1 MLFDLVTE
9 TPKQTADGEI
19 TECFARRLEQT
30 IRREPA
36 YWFWS
41 HKRWK
46 INEKNLCNMDKI
58 AVVILNWNGCDML
71 RSFLPSVV
79 RFSEVDGAVVYV
91 ADNGSTD
98 ASVAMLRREFP
109 SVHLI
114 LLEENHG
121 LPTDTIWH

>member
-46 INEKNLCNMDKI
+46 LTKEEADQLEQKE
-58 AVVILNWNGCDML
+58 LNKKK
-71 RSFLPSVV
+71 
-79 RFSEVDGAVVYV
+79 E
-91 ADNGSTD
+91 
-98 ASVAMLRREFP
+98 
-109 SVHLI
+109 
-114 LLEENHG
+114 
-121 LPTDTIWH
+121 